1 MWRAKAAR
9 TCGYI
14 SSEKTRDP
22 FCISPP
28 PDFSLHHKAI
38 GTDSIIIRSSRI
50 DLHPCGSVPRKVG
63 GWKRINKRGAEE
75 KKKASSLEGWQRFS
89 RVVSETRM
97 VTGRQQFGDCV
108 AGVPLMYPDRNQIQ
122 SRAAASELRAFYLSG
137 SFGFF
142 LALQGPLGDSEAT
155 YAVC

>member
-1 MWRAKAAR
+1 
-9 TCGYI
+9 
-14 SSEKTRDP
+14 
-22 FCISPP
+22 
-28 PDFSLHHKAI
+28 
-38 GTDSIIIRSSRI
+38 
-50 DLHPCGSVPRKVG
+50 
-63 GWKRINKRGAEE
+63 
-75 KKKASSLEGWQRFS
+75 
-89 RVVSETRM
+89 M

-142 LALQGPLGDSEAT
+142 LALQGPFGDSEAT

>member
-1 MWRAKAAR
+1 M
-9 TCGYI
+9 
-14 SSEKTRDP
+14 
-22 FCISPP
+22 
-28 PDFSLHHKAI
+28 
-38 GTDSIIIRSSRI
+38 
-50 DLHPCGSVPRKVG
+50 
-63 GWKRINKRGAEE
+63 
-75 KKKASSLEGWQRFS
+75 EGWQRFS